1 MDPER
6 WFAVSVSTPRS
17 RNKPTT
23 ESGPE
28 ITTGSASMGRETLVA
43 IAEDEAEQARALLKK
58 RATAPSRNTGRT
70 PALPSSGPQSA
81 PVPSSAPPTPA
92 PPSAPM
98 HPPSMPPGTRD
109 RFSTLDYGDTLPSG
123 RESSGP
129 EIHTGFTPMGRET
142 LAAITTDL
150 AQELLKAL
158 TSEERIT
165 WLNQLDEALVLEP
178 FRFEVRGTPMLARP
192 NDTLRRE
199 FVATKLLHRLPVRTI
214 QEVSRIDV
222 TPTADDGLT
231 LTVWVK
237 IPEPGGA

>member
-1 MDPER
+1 
-6 WFAVSVSTPRS
+6 
-17 RNKPTT
+17 
-23 ESGPE
+23 
-28 ITTGSASMGRETLVA
+28 MGRETLVA
-43 IAEDEAEQARALLKK
+43 IAEDEADQARALLKK
-58 RATAPSRNTGRT
+58 RAAAPPRTTGRP
-70 PALPSSGPQSA
+70 PALPSSRPQSA
-81 PVPSSAPPTPA
+81 QVPPSAPPTPA
-92 PPSAPM
+92 PPTPAPR
-98 HPPSMPPGTRD
+98 HPPSVPPSTRD

-158 TSEERIT
+158 TSEERTT

-231 LTVWVK
+231 LTIWVK